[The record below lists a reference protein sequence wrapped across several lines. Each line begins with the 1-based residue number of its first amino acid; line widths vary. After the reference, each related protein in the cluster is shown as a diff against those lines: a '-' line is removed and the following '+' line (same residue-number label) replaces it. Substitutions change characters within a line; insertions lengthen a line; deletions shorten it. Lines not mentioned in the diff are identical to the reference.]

1 MFKKLS
7 FSSVVLSSLFFGG
20 IVHASEISDVD
31 TYKDKIAVISSDKEK
46 LIDYKKDLLE
56 DKRKEELI
64 LENVS
69 KIISNKTPIKKG
81 SLNNLTN
88 NLKNNLP
95 TKEIL
100 LEEESIDDKLNK
112 LNISISVKENEI
124 KGLEQNIIEIDNYE
138 RFLKSKLEGNSYNL
152 SEMTK
157 PDLENKLTSIK
168 SKLNEIESYKIDVK
182 DTNLKEKTVNELNQI
197 VSNLETDIKNFKT
210 NGQKVVEQA
219 MTYLGVPYVWGG
231 KSPSG
236 MDCSGLTQLAY
247 RNALGK
253 EIGVWTVA
261 QESSGSVSSVSD
273 AEVGDLLF
281 WGGHG
286 STYHV
291 GIYIGDGKFIHAPQP
306 GEVVKISNLTDFMP
320 DFALKVI

>member
-7 FSSVVLSSLFFGG
+7 FSSVILGSLFFGG
-20 IVHASEISDVD
+20 IAHASEISDVD

-56 DKRKEELI
+56 DKRKEELL

-69 KIISNKTPIKKG
+69 KIIPNKTPIKNG
-81 SLNNLTN
+81 SVNNLSN
-88 NLKNNLP
+88 NLKNNLT
-95 TKEIL
+95 TKEIKL
-100 LEEESIDDKLNK
+100 EESIDDKINK

-124 KGLEQNIIEIDNYE
+124 KDLEKNISEIDNYE

-152 SEMTK
+152 AEMTK
-157 PDLENKLTSIK
+157 TDLENKLKSVE
-168 SKLNEIESYKIDVK
+168 SKLNEVKSYHIDVK
-182 DTNLKEKTVNELNQI
+182 DTSLKEKTINELNKI

-261 QESSGSVSSVSD
+261 QESSGSVASVSD

-281 WGGHG
+281 WGSHG

-291 GIYIGDGKFIHAPQP
+291 GIYIGNGKFIHAPQP
-306 GEVVKISNLTDFMP
+306 GDVVKISNLTDFMP

>member
-7 FSSVVLSSLFFGG
+7 FSSVILSSLFFGG
-20 IVHASEISDVD
+20 IAHASEISDVD

-56 DKRKEELI
+56 DKRKEELL

-69 KIISNKTPIKKG
+69 KIIPNKTPIING
-81 SLNNLTN
+81 SLNNLSN
-88 NLKNNLP
+88 NLKNNLT
-95 TKEIL
+95 TKEIKL
-100 LEEESIDDKLNK
+100 EESIDDKINK

-124 KGLEQNIIEIDNYE
+124 KDLEKNISEIDNYE

-152 SEMTK
+152 AEMTK
-157 PDLENKLTSIK
+157 TDLENKLKSVE

-197 VSNLETDIKNFKT
+197 VSKLETDIKNFKT

-261 QESSGSVSSVSD
+261 QESSGSVASVSD

-306 GEVVKISNLTDFMP
+306 GDVVKISNLTDFMP

>member
-20 IVHASEISDVD
+20 IAHASEISDVD

-56 DKRKEELI
+56 DKRKEELLI
-64 LENVS
+64 ENVS
-69 KIISNKTPIKKG
+69 KIISTKTPIKKG
-81 SLNNLTN
+81 SLNNLP
-88 NLKNNLP
+88 NNLP

-124 KGLEQNIIEIDNYE
+124 KDLEQNIIEIDNYE

-182 DTNLKEKTVNELNQI
+182 DTNLKEKIVNELNQI

-281 WGGHG
+281 WGSHG